1 MCLLSKQDIY
11 TADSDIMCYKVGEVS
26 LNGIISPYELFFFE
40 FDKLYTDQEPEMI
53 TECEEGHK
61 MIEAGFFHAFAD
73 KRAALKEAEDL
84 NRGYGYSKKY
94 KVFQA
99 IIPKGTK
106 YYKGS
111 LYDICA
117 KSIKILGDVKYEK
130 D

>member
-11 TADSDIMCYKVGEVS
+11 TADSDIMCYKVGKVS
-26 LNGIISPYELFFFE
+26 GNGIISPCELFFFE
-40 FDKLYTDQEPEMI
+40 FDKLYTDQKPEMI

-73 KRAALKEAEDL
+73 ARVALKEVEGL
-84 NRGYGYSKKY
+84 NRWHRYGKKY

-106 YYKGS
+106 YYKG
-111 LYDICA
+111 LHHDVCA
-117 KSIKILGDVKYEK
+117 KSIKILRDDE
-130 D
+130 

>member
-1 MCLLSKQDIY
+1 MCLFSKHDIY
-11 TADSDIMCYKVGEVS
+11 TTDSDIMCYKVGKVS
-26 LNGIISPYELFFFE
+26 RNGIISPYELFFFE
-40 FDKLYTDQEPEMI
+40 FDKLYTDQKPEKVMERVDGLKI
-53 TECEEGHK
+53 
-61 MIEAGFFHAFAD
+61 IEAGFFHAFTD

-84 NRGYGYSKKY
+84 NIGYSYSKKY

-111 LYDICA
+111 HHDICA

>member
-11 TADSDIMCYKVGEVS
+11 TADSDIMCYKVGKVS
-26 LNGIISPYELFFFE
+26 RNGIISPCELFFFE
-40 FDKLYTDQEPEMI
+40 FDKLYTDQKPEMI

-61 MIEAGFFHAFAD
+61 MIEAGFFHAYAD
-73 KRAALKEAEDL
+73 ARVALKEAEEL
-84 NRGYGYSKKY
+84 NRWYGYDKKY

-111 LYDICA
+111 HHDICA
-117 KSIKILGDVKYEK
+117 KSIKILGDDK
-130 D
+130 

>member
-11 TADSDIMCYKVGEVS
+11 TADSDIMCYKVGKVS
-26 LNGIISPYELFFFE
+26 RNGIISPCELFFFE
-40 FDKLYTDQEPEMI
+40 FDKLYTDQKPEMI

-73 KRAALKEAEDL
+73 ARVALKEAEGL
-84 NRGYGYSKKY
+84 NRWYGYDKKY

-106 YYKGS
+106 YYKG
-111 LYDICA
+111 LHHDICA
-117 KSIKILGDVKYEK
+117 KSIKILGDDE
-130 D
+130 

>member
-11 TADSDIMCYKVGEVS
+11 TADSDIMCYKVGKVS
-26 LNGIISPYELFFFE
+26 RNGIISPCELFFFE

-73 KRAALKEAEDL
+73 ARVALKEAEGL
-84 NRGYGYSKKY
+84 NRWCGYSKKY
-94 KVFQA
+94 KAFQA

-106 YYKGS
+106 YYKG
-111 LYDICA
+111 LHHDICA
-117 KSIKILGDVKYEK
+117 KSIKILRDDE
-130 D
+130 

>member
-11 TADSDIMCYKVGEVS
+11 TADSDIMCYKVGKVS
-26 LNGIISPYELFFFE
+26 RNGIISPYELFFFE
-40 FDKLYTDQEPEMI
+40 FDKLYTDQKPEMI

-73 KRAALKEAEDL
+73 ARVALKKAKGL
-84 NRGYGYSKKY
+84 NRCYYCSKY
-94 KVFQA
+94 KAFQA

-111 LYDICA
+111 HHDICA
-117 KSIKILGDVKYEK
+117 KSIKILGDDE
-130 D
+130 